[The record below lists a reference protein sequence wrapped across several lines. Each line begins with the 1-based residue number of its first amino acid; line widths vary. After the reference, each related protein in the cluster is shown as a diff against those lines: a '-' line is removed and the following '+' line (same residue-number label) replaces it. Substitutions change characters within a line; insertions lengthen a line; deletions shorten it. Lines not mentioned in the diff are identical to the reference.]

1 MLLNLKENHPMIA
14 NRTIALLSTLVFTCL
29 ALPAEAADR
38 MRTGQWVG
46 TTTFNS
52 RTINTSNCVT
62 PGEADA
68 MNGDAKSIRTNLEK
82 AIPPEICKLTD
93 IKVTG
98 GQVIY
103 TSTCK
108 VGAPTVV
115 TTNYHGD
122 SFEST
127 SSSGTKSAAKLVGAC
142 K

>member
-1 MLLNLKENHPMIA
+1 MKT
-14 NRTIALLSTLVFTCL
+14 NRYIFQLSTLAFTCL
-29 ALPAEAADR
+29 ALPADAADR

-62 PGEADA
+62 PSDADA
-68 MNGDAKSIRTNLEK
+68 MNGDAKSIQTNLEK

-93 IKVTG
+93 IKVND

-108 VGAPTVV
+108 VGTPTVV
-115 TTNYHGD
+115 TTNYHGN

-127 SSSGTKSAAKLVGAC
+127 SSSGTTSAGKLVGAC
-142 K
+142 KLGNPS

>member
-1 MLLNLKENHPMIA
+1 MKTNH
-14 NRTIALLSTLVFTCL
+14 TIPLLSTLVFTCL
-29 ALPAEAADR
+29 ALPSDAADR

-62 PGEADA
+62 PGDADA

-93 IKVTG
+93 IKING

-103 TSTCK
+103 TSTYK

-127 SSSGTKSAAKLVGAC
+127 SSSGTKSVGKLMGAC

>member
-1 MLLNLKENHPMIA
+1 MKTNCYFF
-14 NRTIALLSTLVFTCL
+14 LLSTLAFTCL
-29 ALPAEAADR
+29 ALPADAADR

-46 TTTFNS
+46 TTTFNN

-62 PGEADA
+62 PSDAGA
-68 MNGDAKSIRTNLEK
+68 MNGDAKSIQTNLEK
-82 AIPPEICKLTD
+82 SIPPEICKLTD
-93 IKVTG
+93 IKVNG

-127 SSSGTKSAAKLVGAC
+127 SSSGTKSAGKLVGAC
-142 K
+142 KSGTPS